1 MTIEVWP
8 EFKAQRVSHSLPESQ
23 DLPCPYILSR
33 KVLGTGSYAN
43 VYECKHK
50 VTGAHYA
57 AKRFTKKLIYG
68 NESMLQREF
77 QVLKRISRGHPNI
90 LSMIDYFETSDYF
103 YLVTDL
109 AAGGELFERITK
121 APEAKL
127 SITETSKILSVLLS
141 ALQHLHSNGIVHRDV
156 KAENILFA
164 SKSSKISSLL
174 LADFGQARI
183 LKPGE
188 LAQIVDGTLSY
199 LAPEVLSKCGHSF
212 PVDMWAVGV
221 LTYFMLS
228 GYMPF
233 DCDTDTETKELITKA
248 DFVFEPTEYWDHIP
262 AEAKDFIASCFK
274 LDPQERITARA
285 ALEHPFLHLKRPAI
299 KPAFSFNS
307 LQQLQDA
314 VSKLQH
320 SRQVQ
325 SPNGLSRQ
333 NSASYLLAKQTS
345 SSNLALRHR
354 IQPGS
359 HLTSAKCSFEDL
371 KQALQ
376 GEKCHS
382 PEIVTNFHTPITSAS
397 NSQQSSMLGMDSVM
411 KELGSPGKAGCN
423 ATKVG
428 RAEFTL

>member
-1 MTIEVWP
+1 MTVEVWP

-50 VTGAHYA
+50 VSGAHYA

-109 AAGGELFERITK
+109 AAGGELFERITR

-127 SITETSKILSVLLS
+127 SVTETSKILSVLLS

-221 LTYFMLS
+221 LTYFMFS

-233 DCDTDTETKELITKA
+233 ACDTDTDTKELITNA
-248 DFVFEPTEYWDHIP
+248 DFDLEPTQYCVHIP
-262 AEAKDFIASCFK
+262 SEAHVSIATSFK
-274 LDPQERITARA
+274 LVPTA
-285 ALEHPFLHLKRPAI
+285 PIPSRPA
-299 KPAFSFNS
+299 
-307 LQQLQDA
+307 
-314 VSKLQH
+314 
-320 SRQVQ
+320 
-325 SPNGLSRQ
+325 
-333 NSASYLLAKQTS
+333 LA
-345 SSNLALRHR
+345 H
-354 IQPGS
+354 P
-359 HLTSAKCSFEDL
+359 
-371 KQALQ
+371 
-376 GEKCHS
+376 
-382 PEIVTNFHTPITSAS
+382 
-397 NSQQSSMLGMDSVM
+397 
-411 KELGSPGKAGCN
+411 
-423 ATKVG
+423 
-428 RAEFTL
+428 